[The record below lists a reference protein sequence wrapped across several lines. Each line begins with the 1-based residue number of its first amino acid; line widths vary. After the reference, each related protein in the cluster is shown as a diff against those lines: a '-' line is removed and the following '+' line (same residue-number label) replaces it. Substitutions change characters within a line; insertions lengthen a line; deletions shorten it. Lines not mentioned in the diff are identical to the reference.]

1 VTSNHPVLSLLQQW
15 IDPADP
21 LNFAALVGKPLTGH
35 TGKHAFQTFG
45 LDDSYSPPITL
56 ATYAVA
62 GGFTQ
67 VIADASADPVF
78 DEEEFTSKT
87 LKPVAVG
94 YKAAAN
100 GFTLGVRQY
109 GAPKNSDGHFVIFDT
124 KSANDDMVLFLT
136 GAAGPTPPVIGQ

>member
-1 VTSNHPVLSLLQQW
+1 V

-67 VIADASADPVF
+67 VTADASAEPRLRRRGIHEQERF
-78 DEEEFTSKT
+78 NRS
-87 LKPVAVG
+87 PVG

-109 GAPKNSDGHFVIFDT
+109 GAPKKSDGHFVIFDT
-124 KSANDDMVLFLT
+124 QSANDDM
-136 GAAGPTPPVIGQ
+136 ACSSPRPPAPLRRSSAS